1 MAKGKQGK
9 GKAKTAEATEPRR
22 GRLKTMP
29 ILRKF
34 RRLDA
39 GRIAILG
46 VVVIATAALLT
57 RDRWDWI
64 IGDDEAQ
71 TSGVQAPTIDDV
83 DAGHE
88 RLYRISP
95 DNGSEVRYV
104 VNERLAGTAKT
115 TVGVTTVLAGDIVI
129 DIDDPSRSRVGT
141 VVVNVEMFDS
151 DSALRDKRL
160 RHDFLESTHWPFAS
174 FEPTEIRGLPDAYEE
189 GASHDIEISGDLT
202 VKETTRPVVF
212 EGTVRADAEEL
223 TAAMSVAVN
232 GSDFGVGPINIARL
246 ARTDDRIVIELDL
259 VAERVEASAA
269 DPGGL
274 RRDIGVDEIASG
286 AFAEHVMPILE
297 TRCVGCHT
305 SGGPG
310 WNTLALDTAADAAAI
325 ADDIALVTAAGYMPP
340 WLPSDDSVAF
350 HDDWSLS
357 DDELERIAQWA
368 ADGGGLDVAPQTP
381 LVARSELIH
390 PIERDQV
397 LVPAAYTGSL
407 DQPDDYRC
415 LVYEVDDPEGD
426 GTWLTGFSFEPD
438 KAEVVHHAILYR
450 VPAAARG
457 EVDSKDGADGRPG
470 WTCFGLSGL
479 SSPGVYSIAGWA
491 PGQTPRI
498 YPEGVGV
505 YLSPGDMIVNQIH
518 YHYDHE
524 TPADASAIV
533 LDTASPAQV
542 QAGMRSIAGSSY
554 LTPAEVPCTPSEQGP
569 LCDRNAVL
577 DDIAD
582 KYGVAARFI
591 PDGLIAQC
599 GGTVDDYDD
608 LDGTVGHSSCD
619 LKARN
624 PGTIFSVLGHMHEFG
639 AAYRMTLHPDT
650 PQEIVLLDI
659 PTWSFEWQLNYRPVD
674 DIAIERGDIVRF
686 ECWWDRTHMHMPE
699 PRYITWNEGTVDE
712 MCFSSIMV
720 VPPE

>member
-1 MAKGKQGK
+1 MQS
-9 GKAKTAEATEPRR
+9 EPSQV
-22 GRLKTMP
+22 RLKAMSV
-29 ILRKF
+29 LRK
-34 RRLDA
+34 LDA
-39 GRIAILG
+39 GRTVI
-46 VVVIATAALLT
+46 VVVAVIATAALLT
-57 RDRWDWI
+57 RDRWGWI
-64 IGDDEAQ
+64 VDDDQAA
-71 TSGVQAPTIDDV
+71 TSGVTAPVIDDV
-83 DAGHE
+83 DAEHE

-104 VNERLAGTAKT
+104 VTERLAGTEKT
-115 TVGVTTVLAGDIVI
+115 TVGATTVLAGDIAV
-129 DIDDPSRSRVGT
+129 DIADPTESRLGT

-160 RHDFLESTHWPFAS
+160 RHDFLESSHWPFAS
-174 FEPTEIRGLPDAYEE
+174 FDPTAIRGLPDVYED
-189 GASHDIEISGDLT
+189 GADHEIEIDGDLT
-202 VKETTRPVVF
+202 VKETTLPVVF
-212 EGTVRADAEEL
+212 SGTVQVTADEL
-223 TAAMSVAVN
+223 TASMSAVVN

-246 ARTDDRIVIELDL
+246 ARTDDRIVLEMDL
-259 VAERVEASAA
+259 VADRVEISPRDPDA
-269 DPGGL
+269 DL
-274 RRDIGVDEIASG
+274 RREIPDPEIASG
-286 AFAEHVMPILE
+286 AFAEQVQPVLE
-297 TRCVGCHT
+297 TRCVACHT

-310 WNTLALDTAADAAAI
+310 HSTLALDTAADAAEI

-340 WLPSDDSVAF
+340 WLPSDASVAF

-357 DDELERIAQWA
+357 DAELRQIADWA
-368 ADGGGLDVAPQTP
+368 AAGGGLDVDPQTE
-381 LVARSELIH
+381 LVARTELIH
-390 PIERDQV
+390 PIGRDQV

-415 LVYEVDDPEGD
+415 QVYEVADPEGD
-426 GTWLTGFSFEPD
+426 GNWLSGFAFEPD

-450 VPAAARG
+450 VPAAARD
-457 EVDSKDGADGRPG
+457 EVDAMDGADGKPG

-479 SSPGVYSIAGWA
+479 RTPGVYSIAGWA

-505 YLSPGDMIVNQIH
+505 YLAPGDIIVNQIH

-533 LDTASPAQV
+533 LDTASPEQV
-542 QAGMRSIAGSSY
+542 RAGMRSIAGSSY
-554 LTPAEVPCTPSEQGP
+554 LTPAEVPCTPDEQGP
-569 LCDRNAVL
+569 MCDRNAVL

-582 KYGVAARFI
+582 KYGTAARFI
-591 PDGLIAQC
+591 PDALIAQC

-619 LKARN
+619 LQARN
-624 PGTIFSVLGHMHEFG
+624 SGTIFSVLGHMHEFG

-650 PQEIVLLDI
+650 PDEIVLLDI
-659 PTWSFEWQLNYRPVD
+659 QDWSFEWQLNYRPVD
-674 DIAIERGDIVRF
+674 DIVIERGDTVRF

-720 VPPE
+720 VPPQ